1 MTKTI
6 ALVGNPNSGKTTLFN
21 VLTGASAH
29 VGNWPGVTVE
39 KKVGQIK
46 KNKDL
51 SLVDLPGIYSLSPYT
66 MEEVI
71 ARKYLLDARPD
82 CIINIV
88 DASNLERNLYLTS
101 QVMDMGIPVVLA
113 CNMMDLIEKSGDHL
127 DTKGLSDR
135 LGLPVVEISALKEE
149 GIPELVNAVNAS
161 LLTGKAPSPMT
172 FSPEIEEAIEKVHS
186 GLSSLTIEPEAKKKL
201 DAISDRWLSVKA
213 LELDE
218 ETLKDVQIPKAME
231 DEILALEEKM
241 DDDSQSI
248 ISAAR
253 YSEIAKILDGVYK
266 EKNPGKKS
274 LTDRIDQIVTNRILA
289 LPIFALV
296 IFLVYYLSISTV
308 GTFGTD
314 WVNDVFVAEW
324 LQGGTQ
330 TFLEN
335 IGVSA
340 WLIGMIV
347 DGVIAGVGAVLGFIP
362 QMAVLFLCLAFL
374 EQTGYMARIAFIL
387 DRIFRRFGLSGKS
400 FIPMLIGTGCSVP
413 AIMGS
418 RTIENDKDRYMTAI
432 TTSFMP
438 CGAKLPVIAFFGGA
452 LFGGAWWFGPIFY
465 FIGIGSVIVSG
476 IILKKTKRFA
486 GDPSPFVMELPEYRL
501 PSLSGIL
508 RSVWER
514 CAAFVKKAG
523 TIILLSSIVITT
535 LLHVGFTPEGLGW
548 VDEAVDESILAAI
561 GRSFAWIFKP
571 LGFDTWESAVGTVSG
586 LVAKENLMS
595 IVGIIFGVSG
605 DALDLIEAGDWQA
618 LAPITSHYTA
628 LSGFSFLLFNLY
640 CAPCFAAIGA
650 MNRELPG
657 RKWTLMGLGY
667 QTLFAYSL
675 SLIFYQGALFFT
687 GGGITIWT
695 IFALAVLLF
704 GLYLLFRPDPSKKL
718 LEGKPAYG
726 ESR

>member
-21 VLTGASAH
+21 ILTGASAH

-46 KNKDL
+46 KNKEL

-71 ARKYLLDARPD
+71 ARKYLLDAKPD

-101 QVMDMGIPVVLA
+101 QIMDMGIPIVVA
-113 CNMMDLIEKSGDHL
+113 CNMMDLVTKSGDQV
-127 DTKGLSDR
+127 DTKALSDR

-149 GIPELVNAVNAS
+149 GIPELVNAVTAS
-161 LLTGKAPSPMT
+161 LLTGKSPRPMT
-172 FSPEIEEAIEKVHS
+172 FDPEIEEAIENIHQ
-186 GLSSLTIEPEAKKKL
+186 GLTSLTIEPEAAKKFR
-201 DAISDRWLSVKA
+201 AINDRWLAIKA

-218 ETLKDVQIPKAME
+218 ETLKDVQVPQAME
-231 DEILALEEKM
+231 DRIHAFEDDL

-253 YSEIAKILDGVYK
+253 YKEIERILDGVYE
-266 EKNPGKKS
+266 EKNPGKLS
-274 LTDRIDQIVTNRILA
+274 LTDRIDRVVTNRIFA

-308 GTFGTD
+308 GTLATD

-324 LQGGTQ
+324 LQGGGQ
-330 TFLEN
+330 SLLEGL
-335 IGVSA
+335 GVSP
-340 WLIGMIV
+340 WLIGLIV
-347 DGVIAGVGAVLGFIP
+347 DGIIAGVGAVLGFLP

-387 DRIFRRFGLSGKS
+387 DRIFRKFGLSGKS

-432 TTSFMP
+432 TASFMP
-438 CGAKLPVIAFFGGA
+438 CGAKLPIIAFFGGA
-452 LFGGAWWFGPIFY
+452 LFDDVWWFGPIFY
-465 FIGIGSVIVSG
+465 FIGIASVIISG
-476 IILKKTKRFA
+476 IILKKTRHFA

-514 CAAFVKKAG
+514 CAAFMKKAG
-523 TIILLSSIVITT
+523 TIILLSSIVLWT
-535 LLHVGFTPEGLGW
+535 LLHTGFTSDGFRW
-548 VDEAVDESILAAI
+548 VDEAIDESILAAI
-561 GRSFAWIFKP
+561 GRSFAWIFTP
-571 LGFDTWESAVGTVSG
+571 LGFANWESAVGTVSG

-595 IVGIIFGVSG
+595 TVGIIFGVSG

-650 MNRELPG
+650 MNRELPS
-657 RKWTLMGLGY
+657 RKWTLMGLAY
-667 QTLFAYSL
+667 QTIYAYAL
-675 SLIFYQGALFFT
+675 SLVFYQGALFFT
-687 GGGITIWT
+687 GGGITLWT
-695 IFALAVLLF
+695 VVALGVFLL
-704 GLYLLFRPDPSKKL
+704 GLYLIFRPDPRKYS
-718 LEGKPAYG
+718 E
-726 ESR
+726 